1 MARCATKKPAQHV
14 AAALVARQDPV
25 RQQEADRPEV
35 VGHDPHGH
43 VRLRIAAVLAPR
55 RPGHRGQNR
64 AEQVRVVVR
73 VDALEHGGNPF
84 EPRAGVDRRVRQRL
98 ATAVLVALE
107 LHEDE
112 VPDLEI
118 AARVRSFVEADFGQF
133 RRGIDEDLAA
143 RAAGPGVAHGPEVV
157 LLATAQNP
165 LRRQPGQPHPEV
177 RRLVVLPEH
186 RGEEVLGRQAPDTR
200 HELPGRRD
208 RLFLEVV
215 AEGEVTQHLEERV
228 VPGTGPDVLQVVVLA
243 GHPETLLRGH
253 RARRVRLLDAEEV
266 VLELDHPG
274 IDEQQGRIVPRHE
287 GRTRHLRV
295 SAAGVEVDEA
305 APDVPTQHE
314 LWPWIRCFFLPLPAE
329 ALCATASSAASNRT
343 APIVRGRKPRRSR
356 CRARAAVSREG

>member
-1 MARCATKKPAQHV
+1 M
-14 AAALVARQDPV
+14 
-25 RQQEADRPEV
+25 

-73 VDALEHGGNPF
+73 VDALEHRGNPF
-84 EPRAGVDRRVRQRL
+84 EPCAGVDRGVRQRL
-98 ATAVLVALE
+98 AAAVLVSLE

-118 AARVRSFVEADFGQF
+118 AARVGSLVEADFGQF

-143 RAAGPGVAHGPEVV
+143 GTAGSGFAHRPEVV
-157 LLATAQNP
+157 LLAAAQDP
-165 LRRQPGQPHPEV
+165 LRRQAGDPQPQV
-177 RRLVVLPEH
+177 LGLVVVLEH
-186 RGEEVLGRQAPDTR
+186 GGEEVLRPEAPGPGDQ
-200 HELPGRRD
+200 LPGRRD

-215 AEGEVTQHLEERV
+215 AEGEVPQHLEERV

-243 GHPETLLRGH
+243 GHPEAFLGGH

-274 IDEQQGRIVPRHE
+274 IDEQQGRIVARHE

-314 LWPWIRCFFLPLPAE
+314 LWSCISRSA
-329 ALCATASSAASNRT
+329 AASSAASNRT